1 MAEYLKVVAIYVSGR
16 EEVHRVKKT
25 KGASNKALE
34 KLINKFVKMPTIIK
48 WRIENNDSIR

>member
-1 MAEYLKVVAIYVSGR
+1 MCQ
-16 EEVHRVKKT
+16 T